1 MQPAPVSFSN
11 TEIAFKRFSNSD
23 LRKAELLFS
32 TFNYPWLVRN
42 GPALASMA
50 VNLGFKSLVK
60 NTIFSHFCGGEDIH
74 ACEHAIVQLHRFGV
88 GTILDYSV
96 EGEDRE
102 EVFDAT
108 CQEIIRTIKRA
119 AGSSEIP
126 FSVFKTTGIA
136 RFGLLEKIQSG
147 AALTPAEQN
156 EWAAVRVRFRS
167 ICSTAHEHQVRIFV
181 DAEESWIQDPIDGL
195 AMEMMQEFNQQQAI
209 VYNTIQLYRHD
220 RLAYLRQV
228 IADHPMFLGFKL
240 VRGAYME
247 KERERAK
254 TMAYKDPIQPDK
266 SATDRDYN
274 DALEVCVHNIQ
285 RVSIC
290 AGTHNEQ
297 SSNFLMQL
305 MAQNGLAP
313 NDERIYFSQLLG
325 MSDHISFN
333 LAHAGYRVAKY
344 VPYGPVKAVLPYL
357 GRRAQENSAMAG
369 QMGRELAMIRAER
382 QRRQQTPKAGV

>member
-1 MQPAPVSFSN
+1 
-11 TEIAFKRFSNSD
+11 
-23 LRKAELLFS
+23 
-32 TFNYPWLVRN
+32 
-42 GPALASMA
+42 
-50 VNLGFKSLVK
+50 
-60 NTIFSHFCGGEDIH
+60 
-74 ACEHAIVQLHRFGV
+74 
-88 GTILDYSV
+88 
-96 EGEDRE
+96 
-102 EVFDAT
+102 
-108 CQEIIRTIKRA
+108 
-119 AGSSEIP
+119 
-126 FSVFKTTGIA
+126 
-136 RFGLLEKIQSG
+136 
-147 AALTPAEQN
+147 
-156 EWAAVRVRFRS
+156 
-167 ICSTAHEHQVRIFV
+167 
-181 DAEESWIQDPIDGL
+181 
-195 AMEMMQEFNQQQAI
+195 MEMMQEFNQKQAI

-228 IADHPMFLGFKL
+228 IAEHPMYLGFKL

-254 TMAYKDPIQPDK
+254 TMAYPDPIQPDK

-274 DALEVCVHNIQ
+274 EALEVCVQNIQ

-297 SSNFLMQL
+297 SSSHLMQL
-305 MAQNGLAP
+305 MAQNGLTP

-382 QRRQQTPKAGV
+382 QRRQHTPKAGV